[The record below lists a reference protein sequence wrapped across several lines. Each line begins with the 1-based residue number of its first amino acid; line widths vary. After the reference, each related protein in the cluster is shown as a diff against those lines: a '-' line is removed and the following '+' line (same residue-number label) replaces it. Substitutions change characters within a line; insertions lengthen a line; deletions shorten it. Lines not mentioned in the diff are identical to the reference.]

1 MGDIV
6 GESGA
11 SNAHYNWLAT
21 NQGMAWSRQQELEKA
36 RQPPAAAPVASV
48 PVVSCS
54 GWGCGSA
61 SVAPVSTGAKKG
73 GRYNKKSLVARKT
86 KQRRSKS
93 KYTKKHYR
101 RF

>member
-11 SNAHYNWLAT
+11 SNAYYNWLAT
-21 NQGMAWSRQQELEKA
+21 NQGMAWSRQQEQEKA
-36 RQPPAAAPVASV
+36 RQPAAAAAPVAIV
-48 PVVSCS
+48 PAVGCS

-61 SVAPVSTGAKKG
+61 SVAPVSTATKKG
-73 GRYNKKSLVARKT
+73 GRYNKKSLGARKT
-86 KQRRSKS
+86 KQRRSK
-93 KYTKKHYR
+93 YTKKYYR

>member
-1 MGDIV
+1 M
-6 GESGA
+6 
-11 SNAHYNWLAT
+11 
-21 NQGMAWSRQQELEKA
+21 KA
-36 RQPPAAAPVASV
+36 REAAAAAAPVASV

-61 SVAPVSTGAKKG
+61 SVAPVATGTKKG
-73 GRYNKKSLVARKT
+73 GRYNKKSRGGRKT

-93 KYTKKHYR
+93 KYTKKYHR